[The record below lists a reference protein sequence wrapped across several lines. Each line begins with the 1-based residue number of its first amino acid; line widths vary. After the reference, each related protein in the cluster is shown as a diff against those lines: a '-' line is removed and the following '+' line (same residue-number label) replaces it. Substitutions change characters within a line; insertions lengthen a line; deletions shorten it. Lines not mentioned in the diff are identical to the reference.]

1 MREYNYEVGKLE
13 IAPSSRNRFFYKL
26 LYLSL
31 DRSEKRRSART
42 RGSIIKHRASKEFC
56 RASDVAYP
64 FAHMLT
70 SRLDFFWSHATSRC
84 RWGGALCLQRDAMWG
99 VCIASGALADV
110 IFSCGPKH
118 GLPDAYSHGLNSAC
132 FLSPSPP
139 TGNL

>member
-70 SRLDFFWSHATSRC
+70 SRLDFFGVTQPLVVDGVAHCVCSAMRC
-84 RWGGALCLQRDAMWG
+84 GACA
-99 VCIASGALADV
+99 
-110 IFSCGPKH
+110 
-118 GLPDAYSHGLNSAC
+118 
-132 FLSPSPP
+132 
-139 TGNL
+139 